1 MPSLDEIKAQIAK
14 NTSTSS
20 AGMKS
25 DMEGGGCSDEL
36 KMKVLDTLQNVNN
49 LNKNMGQILSPDKLN
64 AATDLN
70 LQFQYANKKQEAKNA
85 PLNYDIAE
93 KAYIT
98 NKSGSAGY
106 QTLLNNRYEKTGN
119 NELAELNKYF
129 TDSHNLTNDLIVA
142 VGEQDIAEKNM
153 KRLLKK
159 LETEN
164 EKLNETIGEGSS
176 TVHTYNRKSIYE
188 SKLTESVKNWTV
200 FPSIIY
206 WTLLI
211 LWIGIVLIYLRNI
224 TYKTIG
230 LLIGL
235 ILYPYFSTD
244 IILFVLSKIQ
254 TLWTFIFTA
263 VQYRI
268 SA

>member
-14 NTSTSS
+14 NVSS
-20 AGMKS
+20 SNSGMKG
-25 DMEGGGCSDEL
+25 DMDGGTCSGPVTS
-36 KMKVLDTLQNVNN
+36 KILDTLQSVDT
-49 LNKNMGQILSPDKLN
+49 LNKSVGQIFSPEKIS

-98 NKSGSAGY
+98 NKNGSDGY
-106 QTLLNNRYEKTGN
+106 QTLLNNRYGQKCN
-119 NELAELNKYF
+119 NELTELNKYF
-129 TDSHNLTNDLIVA
+129 NDSYNLTNDLIVA

-176 TVHTYNRKSIYE
+176 TVHTYNRKSVYE

-211 LWIGIVLIYLRNI
+211 LWIGIVMIYLRNI
-224 TYKTIG
+224 TYKTVG
-230 LLIGL
+230 LLIGMV
-235 ILYPYFSTD
+235 LYPYFSTD